1 MGVTCRIVRDSN
13 GNINYLETNDG
24 QRSNLFDNLR
34 SLYGTEKALDYFAL
48 TESENFKDVQEVKRE
63 SEKFQIIGETGA
75 LSLDTAEEVTFR
87 IDNLLIAKEME
98 TRGKTPLEIRLATG
112 WEKSKVDSKWRYEI
126 QDGQLKDFSYEMNIT
141 SDNFERPAALKKL
154 VDVYQDETL
163 FKAFP
168 KLKESKVVI
177 YNTDNY
183 LNEAVMFNYNG
194 DIFINERKAI
204 TTNTQGF
211 STISD
216 YGRGILLHE
225 LSHTIQNSEGFG
237 RGDNPKSMEGRIR
250 DALTSHKVKNKT
262 VDGKESNTI
271 LSALRNRGVNLE
283 SLNELSINYIAKEY
297 AYELYEATSGEV
309 EARNVTERM
318 SKTAEQRLSTLL
330 TTTEDIAT
338 EDQVFL
344 ENNLS
349 LQMSL
354 NDYKSNIESKLSIF
368 DTQVAE
374 KNYPTI
380 LEVAEEVLPKDIFT
394 KYKNLYEM
402 GARNNIQVDISKVNP
417 GFTASWG
424 QGMIT
429 LDKTTAKFS
438 LNSYE
443 DFAETLNHETIH
455 GLIARGVKDN
465 YSLSKDLE
473 NIMSSVEANYDSA
486 SEEVKSIINYIQDTR
501 KEFIESNIQTA
512 TDEELESGNF
522 KEIGSLEELITYAF
536 TNTAFAK
543 FLDSIPASKDLNIKG
558 NSIFEQLK
566 NIIRGFVKSIV
577 NPTALDE
584 ISTALE
590 KYFNTEWNEKNIK
603 ERNDQYNWGI
613 RFEARGMQ
621 TPRKEA
627 VKVEKNEVNG
637 KLVYE
642 PFFKGKK
649 MGALRLLPYN
659 SGYRVD
665 SVIVYDKFQ
674 KKGVARNLYKYAIND
689 LSKQDISLSSLN
701 IRAPY
706 AEKIWEGLVNEG
718 IATKD
723 GNDYRA
729 FREPKLSDV
738 LEYANETEE
747 PLTREQSVQ
756 AIDTLASFGINNSLE
771 LFEKLKEAFV
781 KDGAIVFD
789 RKKLEKAGY
798 NSYEITSIL
807 TNRDLQQQ
815 IKENIYKV
823 KNTDLSIDLEGLE
836 VLKTDE
842 VSIFGRQTVYVKS
855 EREAVNEIIDG
866 EIKSKKTDTLQTLN
880 KTYPKTLPEIDTRP
894 FETILKVTENVAK
907 NNHEKLRKVAQAMQ
921 EEALKY
927 GVDLRGIENKIY
939 PIQRLKSFTESL
951 VNYISE
957 PNNNF
962 YEVYDKF
969 FEVSQLPKA
978 ENKGN
983 DVKLDTELS
992 EYELFRDHNLVRKEG
1007 NTYTKVSPENIEDLY
1022 NYFLRQQNGKQ
1033 SNTEQR
1039 DRTRWDSSR
1048 GNQTLEGAPIVEG
1061 VTGADSEL
1069 TYWAEEYAKR
1079 NNIPYKRQ
1087 SSYVEVDEARAKRI
1101 AEAYDKMEHNPSDPK
1116 VKEAF
1121 QNLINQTIAQ
1131 YRILEEAGYKFY
1143 LFDETNDPYN
1153 GNPYNAMRDLR
1164 SNKVMGSFAT
1174 EAGFGSGATEINVE
1188 DNPMLQD
1195 TGIRWGY
1202 GSVEGEQKKVLA
1214 NDLFRTV
1221 HDAFGHGLEGS
1232 GFRARG
1238 EENAWQAH
1246 ARLFTGSAL
1255 GAITSETRGQNSWLN
1270 YGKYAEQNRTAKVE
1284 DTIFADQKTGLMPEW
1299 AWTEGFDKGREAEFK
1314 TKEDIQARTPELEV
1328 EDYQTDSDVLE
1339 ALFIW
1344 KNFLG
1349 YPVKTK
1355 SNKKAPFKGMTNN
1368 PFKVITADG
1377 IVLKNNDTLT
1387 RAKADLY
1394 EEEVVKEDID
1404 YQDEVREKISL
1415 GEIIPEK
1422 IKTDYTIIEDGVLM
1436 TKNNTN
1442 QFLRTPLANYEL
1454 IYQDGNLSFYKD
1466 ILGAEKN
1473 LSDIDFTKYLNE
1485 SVKPDN
1491 YIVAKSSYSK
1501 QELEEINNK
1510 YFSCK

>member
-34 SLYGTEKALDYFAL
+34 SLYGTEKALEYYAL
-48 TESENFKDVQEVKRE
+48 TESENFKDVQEVKKEDFTFSGQETLNKLEETGLADNVYQMTSEEIEAKLIELGVEADVARQVVAYHGSPYSFDRFTTNAMGTGEGAQAFGWGLYFTDLE
-63 SEKFQIIGETGA
+63 SIARNYANSLAKVTLKGETKGYSSSEIGDAISIVELSGSKQKSVENLQNIIEETKTA
-75 LSLDTAEEVTFR
+75 LQENPNNIFKKKGLDKNIRLLEVLKNLDIVVERNLYKVSLH
-87 IDNLLIAKEME
+87 K
-98 TRGKTPLEIRLATG
+98 GKTPSEYTWLEWDKPLNKEIKGRIKQVLKNRGIDYIKPSYTQTSWVNGEKKEKVIPEKNFVKDSMTG
-112 WEKSKVDSKWRYEI
+112 QDLYESIALQFKGKLSDVQQEASLLLLEAGVDGVKYPAESISR
-126 QDGQLKDFSYEMNIT
+126 GAT
-141 SDNFERPAALKKL
+141 SDTARGFNYVVFDENAITIEEQIQFQKAGIDKITNGFVVGK
-154 VDVYQDETL
+154 DVY
-163 FKAFP
+163 
-168 KLKESKVVI
+168 
-177 YNTDNY
+177 
-183 LNEAVMFNYNG
+183 LNK
-194 DIFINERKAI
+194 D
-204 TTNTQGF
+204 T
-211 STISD
+211 
-216 YGRGILLHE
+216 
-225 LSHTIQNSEGFG
+225 
-237 RGDNPKSMEGRIR
+237 
-250 DALTSHKVKNKT
+250 
-262 VDGKESNTI
+262 
-271 LSALRNRGVNLE
+271 
-283 SLNELSINYIAKEY
+283 
-297 AYELYEATSGEV
+297 
-309 EARNVTERM
+309 
-318 SKTAEQRLSTLL
+318 
-330 TTTEDIAT
+330 AT
-338 EDQVFL
+338 EDTQIHEFNHLYQKQLKSERPEVYKKGLDLIKVELVKNNSEIKDVIDFVKTSQPDL
-344 ENNLS
+344 EGEKLFEEILTELVGRKGLELLIKEKNKAKSSGIIDWLSEVWKEIKSMLGISSMSDEEVLKLNLEDFTKAS
-349 LQMSL
+349 ATDLLSG
-354 NDYKSNIESKLSIF
+354 SKLS
-368 DTQVAE
+368 
-374 KNYPTI
+374 K
-380 LEVAEEVLPKDIFT
+380 K
-394 KYKNLYEM
+394 
-402 GARNNIQVDISKVNP
+402 
-417 GFTASWG
+417 
-424 QGMIT
+424 
-429 LDKTTAKFS
+429 
-438 LNSYE
+438 
-443 DFAETLNHETIH
+443 ET
-455 GLIARGVKDN
+455 VK
-465 YSLSKDLE
+465 
-473 NIMSSVEANYDSA
+473 I
-486 SEEVKSIINYIQDTR
+486 
-501 KEFIESNIQTA
+501 
-512 TDEELESGNF
+512 
-522 KEIGSLEELITYAF
+522 
-536 TNTAFAK
+536 
-543 FLDSIPASKDLNIKG
+543 
-558 NSIFEQLK
+558 
-566 NIIRGFVKSIV
+566 
-577 NPTALDE
+577 
-584 ISTALE
+584 
-590 KYFNTEWNEKNIK
+590 
-603 ERNDQYNWGI
+603 
-613 RFEARGMQ
+613 
-621 TPRKEA
+621 
-627 VKVEKNEVNG
+627 EKNEVNG

-649 MGALRLLPYN
+649 MGALRLLPY
-659 SGYRVD
+659 SGGYRVD

-674 KKGVARNLYKYAIND
+674 KKGVAKNLYKYAIND
-689 LSKQDISLSSLN
+689 LSKQGISLSSLN
-701 IRAPY
+701 VRAPY

-729 FREPKLSDV
+729 FREPKVSDV

-747 PLTREQSVQ
+747 PLTKEQSVQ

-842 VSIFGRQTVYVKS
+842 VNIFGRQTAYVKS
-855 EREAVNEIIDG
+855 EREAVSEIVDG
-866 EIKSKKTDTLQTLN
+866 EIKRKKTDTLQTLN

-894 FETILKVTENVAK
+894 FETVLKVTENVAK
-907 NNHEKLRKVAQAMQ
+907 RNPEKLKKVSQAMQ

-962 YEVYDKF
+962 SEVYDKF

-978 ENKGN
+978 ENEGN
-983 DVKLDTELS
+983 DIKLDTELS

-1039 DRTRWDSSR
+1039 DRTRWNSSR

-1061 VTGADSEL
+1061 ITGADPEL

-1087 SSYVEVDEARAKRI
+1087 SSYVEVDEGRAKRI

-1202 GSVEGEQKKVLA
+1202 GSVEGEQKIVLA

-1299 AWTEGFDKGREAEFK
+1299 TWTEGFDKGKEAEFK

-1355 SNKKAPFKGMTNN
+1355 SNKKAPFKGMTKN
-1368 PFKVITADG
+1368 PFKVVTADG

-1394 EEEVVKEDID
+1394 EEDVVKEDVD

-1415 GEIIPEK
+1415 GEITPEK

-1466 ILGAEKN
+1466 VLGAEKN
-1473 LSDIDFTKYLNE
+1473 LSDIDFTKYFNE

-1491 YIVAKSSYSK
+1491 YIVAKNNYSK

>member
-1 MGVTCRIVRDSN
+1 MSCKYILGKQVFNSKEELKEYFSQRKNITKDIIATFGGNTSTTITPFKLTDMWVGVAFRRILKLAVDEGYS
-13 GNINYLETNDG
+13 GV
-24 QRSNLFDNLR
+24 
-34 SLYGTEKALDYFAL
+34 A
-48 TESENFKDVQEVKRE
+48 
-63 SEKFQIIGETGA
+63 
-75 LSLDTAEEVTFR
+75 
-87 IDNLLIAKEME
+87 
-98 TRGKTPLEIRLATG
+98 LATG
-112 WEKSKVDSKWRYEI
+112 QQSADMYSLSQQVDKI
-126 QDGQLKDFSYEMNIT
+126 DIT
-141 SDNFERPAALKKL
+141 PQGDIKA
-154 VDVYQDETL
+154 VYIAMKNNADDTVFINREGIIT
-163 FKAFP
+163 
-168 KLKESKVVI
+168 ES
-177 YNTDNY
+177 
-183 LNEAVMFNYNG
+183 ASGAYNG
-194 DIFINERKAI
+194 K
-204 TTNTQGF
+204 Q
-211 STISD
+211 
-216 YGRGILLHE
+216 
-225 LSHTIQNSEGFG
+225 
-237 RGDNPKSMEGRIR
+237 
-250 DALTSHKVKNKT
+250 
-262 VDGKESNTI
+262 
-271 LSALRNRGVNLE
+271 
-283 SLNELSINYIAKEY
+283 
-297 AYELYEATSGEV
+297 
-309 EARNVTERM
+309 
-318 SKTAEQRLSTLL
+318 
-330 TTTEDIAT
+330 
-338 EDQVFL
+338 
-344 ENNLS
+344 
-349 LQMSL
+349 
-354 NDYKSNIESKLSIF
+354 
-368 DTQVAE
+368 
-374 KNYPTI
+374 
-380 LEVAEEVLPKDIFT
+380 AEEVLGKDLTRKILETNEETTLEGEGLEFGGEGMKTFYDKIVTKVAQKEAQRFDKNAKLETVDFSEKVLSYNEIQEMLQDFEKYPSGSRERADLRQQQETAPDTDKLSLGVQPYLPLTQSIKDSVSQGIPQFQKSGIDKITNGFVVGKDVYLNKDTATENTQIHEFNHLYQKQLKRERPEVYKKGLNLIKVELTKNNSKIKDVIDFVKTNQPNLEGEKLFEEILTELVGRKGLELLIKEKNKAKSSGIIDWLSEVWKEIKSLLGISSMSDEEVLRLNLEDFT
-394 KYKNLYEM
+394 K
-402 GARNNIQVDISKVNP
+402 
-417 GFTASWG
+417 ASATDLLSG
-424 QGMIT
+424 
-429 LDKTTAKFS
+429 
-438 LNSYE
+438 N
-443 DFAETLNHETIH
+443 
-455 GLIARGVKDN
+455 R
-465 YSLSKDLE
+465 LSK
-473 NIMSSVEANYDSA
+473 
-486 SEEVKSIINYIQDTR
+486 
-501 KEFIESNIQTA
+501 KET
-512 TDEELESGNF
+512 
-522 KEIGSLEELITYAF
+522 
-536 TNTAFAK
+536 
-543 FLDSIPASKDLNIKG
+543 
-558 NSIFEQLK
+558 
-566 NIIRGFVKSIV
+566 
-577 NPTALDE
+577 
-584 ISTALE
+584 
-590 KYFNTEWNEKNIK
+590 
-603 ERNDQYNWGI
+603 
-613 RFEARGMQ
+613 
-621 TPRKEA
+621 

-659 SGYRVD
+659 GGYRVD

-689 LSKQDISLSSLN
+689 LSKQGISLSSLN

-729 FREPKLSDV
+729 FREPKVSDV

-747 PLTREQSVQ
+747 PLTKEQSVQ

-842 VSIFGRQTVYVKS
+842 VNIFGKQSVYVNS
-855 EREAVNEIIDG
+855 EREAVNELVDG

-880 KTYPKTLPEIDTRP
+880 KTYPKVLPDIDTRP

-907 NNHEKLRKVAQAMQ
+907 NNPEKLKKVAQAMQ

-962 YEVYDKF
+962 SELYDKF

-978 ENKGN
+978 ENEGN
-983 DVKLDTELS
+983 DIKLDTELS

-1022 NYFLRQQNGKQ
+1022 NYFLRQQESKVQELSKIDELYDKASKINDFETFVDSVADFRDAHSAPSKDTTPTEEKINTGGDFSLEEVAKGFHNQPDDYFEPKNGARYYGYN
-1033 SNTEQR
+1033 NTEGMQSFTAISNVIR
-1039 DRTRWDSSR
+1039 GIKAGNDSIKITSYRAVPNGVDINELKDYDWVSFSEDYTKNHGESR
-1048 GNQTLEGAPIVEG
+1048 FGEG
-1061 VTGADSEL
+1061 
-1069 TYWAEEYAKR
+1069 EYK
-1079 NNIPYKRQ
+1079 IIQ
-1087 SSYVEVDEARAKRI
+1087 QEVDIK
-1101 AEAYDKMEHNPSDPK
+1101 DLWWDGND
-1116 VKEAF
+1116 
-1121 QNLINQTIAQ
+1121 IN
-1131 YRILEEAGYKFY
+1131 EWGY
-1143 LFDETNDPYN
+1143 
-1153 GNPYNAMRDLR
+1153 
-1164 SNKVMGSFAT
+1164 
-1174 EAGFGSGATEINVE
+1174 
-1188 DNPMLQD
+1188 D
-1195 TGIRWGY
+1195 TGNT
-1202 GSVEGEQKKVLA
+1202 KKYSRRELKSIF
-1214 NDLFRTV
+1214 D
-1221 HDAFGHGLEGS
+1221 
-1232 GFRARG
+1232 
-1238 EENAWQAH
+1238 
-1246 ARLFTGSAL
+1246 
-1255 GAITSETRGQNSWLN
+1255 NSRKL
-1270 YGKYAEQNRTAKVE
+1270 
-1284 DTIFADQKTGLMPEW
+1284 
-1299 AWTEGFDKGREAEFK
+1299 

-1349 YPVKTK
+1349 YSIKTK

-1368 PFKVITADG
+1368 PFKVVTADG

-1394 EEEVVKEDID
+1394 EEDVVKEDVD

-1415 GEIIPEK
+1415 GEIVPEK

-1466 ILGAEKN
+1466 VLGAEKN

-1491 YIVAKSSYSK
+1491 YIVAKNNYSK

>member
-1 MGVTCRIVRDSN
+1 MGITCRIVRDSN
-13 GNINYLETNDG
+13 GNIDYIESNDG
-24 QRSNLFDNLR
+24 QKSILFDSLR
-34 SLYGTEKALDYFAL
+34 SLYGTEKALEYYAL
-48 TESENFKDVQEVKRE
+48 TESENFKDVQEVKKE
-63 SEKFQIIGETGA
+63 DFTFSGQETLNKLEETGLA
-75 LSLDTAEEVTFR
+75 DNVYQMTSEEIEAKLVELGVEADVAKQVVAYHGSPYSFDRFTTNAMGTGEGNQSFGWGLYFTDLESIARNYANMNVLVGKPLNKGIPTFADDAIKEEGSKEKEVILSNLNKKKNDRYHNPIAVQKA
-87 IDNLLIAKEME
+87 IDYIINLTQTELNMLVSKEKPIKNLYKVSLHK
-98 TRGKTPLEIRLATG
+98 GKTPSEYNWLEWDKPLTKEQKNVIREKALKSEKLKNSKGFIEYELTEQSVFTGNDVYASLMRKLGSDKEASMFLLEAGIDGVKYPAESISRGATSDTARG
-112 WEKSKVDSKWRYEI
+112 FNYVVFDENVITIEEQI
-126 QDGQLKDFSYEMNIT
+126 QFQKAGIDKITNGFVVGKDVYLNKDTATENTQIHEFNHLYQKQLKS
-141 SDNFERPAALKKL
+141 ERPEVYKKGL
-154 VDVYQDETL
+154 DL
-163 FKAFP
+163 IKA
-168 KLKESKVVI
+168 
-177 YNTDNY
+177 
-183 LNEAVMFNYNG
+183 
-194 DIFINERKAI
+194 
-204 TTNTQGF
+204 
-211 STISD
+211 
-216 YGRGILLHE
+216 E
-225 LSHTIQNSEGFG
+225 LTKNNSEIKDIIDFVKTNQPNLEGEKLSEEILTELVG
-237 RGDNPKSMEGRIR
+237 RKGLELLIKE
-250 DALTSHKVKNKT
+250 KNKAKSSGIIDWLSE
-262 VDGKESNTI
+262 VWKEIKNMLGISSMSDEEV
-271 LSALRNRGVNLE
+271 LKLNLE
-283 SLNELSINYIAKEY
+283 DFTKASATDLLS
-297 AYELYEATSGEV
+297 G
-309 EARNVTERM
+309 
-318 SKTAEQRLSTLL
+318 
-330 TTTEDIAT
+330 
-338 EDQVFL
+338 
-344 ENNLS
+344 
-349 LQMSL
+349 
-354 NDYKSNIESKLSIF
+354 SKLS
-368 DTQVAE
+368 
-374 KNYPTI
+374 K
-380 LEVAEEVLPKDIFT
+380 K
-394 KYKNLYEM
+394 
-402 GARNNIQVDISKVNP
+402 
-417 GFTASWG
+417 
-424 QGMIT
+424 
-429 LDKTTAKFS
+429 
-438 LNSYE
+438 
-443 DFAETLNHETIH
+443 ET
-455 GLIARGVKDN
+455 
-465 YSLSKDLE
+465 
-473 NIMSSVEANYDSA
+473 
-486 SEEVKSIINYIQDTR
+486 
-501 KEFIESNIQTA
+501 
-512 TDEELESGNF
+512 
-522 KEIGSLEELITYAF
+522 
-536 TNTAFAK
+536 
-543 FLDSIPASKDLNIKG
+543 
-558 NSIFEQLK
+558 
-566 NIIRGFVKSIV
+566 
-577 NPTALDE
+577 
-584 ISTALE
+584 
-590 KYFNTEWNEKNIK
+590 
-603 ERNDQYNWGI
+603 
-613 RFEARGMQ
+613 
-621 TPRKEA
+621 

-659 SGYRVD
+659 GGYRVD
-665 SVIVYDKFQ
+665 SVVVYDKFQ

-689 LSKQDISLSSLN
+689 LSKQGISLSSLN

-729 FREPKLSDV
+729 FREPKVSEV

-747 PLTREQSVQ
+747 PLTKEQSVQ

-842 VSIFGRQTVYVKS
+842 VNIFGKQTVYVKS
-855 EREAVNEIIDG
+855 EREAVNEIVDG
-866 EIKSKKTDTLQTLN
+866 EISSKKTNTLQTLS

-907 NNHEKLRKVAQAMQ
+907 NNPEKLKKVAQAMQ
-921 EEALKY
+921 EEVLKY

-962 YEVYDKF
+962 SEVYDKF

-978 ENKGN
+978 ENEGN
-983 DVKLDTELS
+983 DIKLDTELS

-1007 NTYTKVSPENIEDLY
+1007 NIYTKVSPENIEDLY

-1039 DRTRWDSSR
+1039 DRTRWNSSR
-1048 GNQTLEGAPIVEG
+1048 GNHTLEGAPIVEG
-1061 VTGADSEL
+1061 VTGADPEL

-1087 SSYVEVDEARAKRI
+1087 SSYVEVDESRAKRI

-1202 GSVEGEQKKVLA
+1202 GSVEGEQKRVLA

-1270 YGKYAEQNRTAKVE
+1270 YGKYGEQNRTAKVE
-1284 DTIFADQKTGLMPEW
+1284 DTVFADQKTGLMPEW
-1299 AWTEGFDKGREAEFK
+1299 TWTEGFDKGKEVKFK

-1328 EDYQTDSDVLE
+1328 EDYQTDSDILE

-1349 YPVKTK
+1349 YPIKTK

-1368 PFKVITADG
+1368 PFKVVTADG

-1394 EEEVVKEDID
+1394 EEEVVKQDVD

-1466 ILGAEKN
+1466 VLGAEKN

-1491 YIVAKSSYSK
+1491 YIVAKNSYSK